1 MLMCSSRHETVE
13 GTYEFSKVILF
24 DFIGR
29 SLEEILRTNSYVLK
43 KKDYLIHLFHYRLD
57 LHCYLFVERRLNV
70 NISN

>member
-24 DFIGR
+24 DFTGR

-43 KKDYLIHLFHYRLD
+43 KKDSISFTYFIIDLICIATFS
-57 LHCYLFVERRLNV
+57 
-70 NISN
+70 SNAD